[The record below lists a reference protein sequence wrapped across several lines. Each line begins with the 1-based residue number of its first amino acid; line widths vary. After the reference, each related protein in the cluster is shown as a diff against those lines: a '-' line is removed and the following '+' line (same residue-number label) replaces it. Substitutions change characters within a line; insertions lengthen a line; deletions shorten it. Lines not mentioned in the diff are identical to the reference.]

1 MNYEASRS
9 MGRRRF
15 MEYLLQ
21 SPLVLAAGS
30 IALSS
35 IACHTLGTGVK
46 SGEVINVFDL
56 MELAKK
62 NLSTAHWEYLM
73 TGVEDNLTRQ
83 ANLDGFRLFQIRP
96 RRFVDTEQ
104 VDTSVQIF
112 GQRYPSPIVLA
123 PAGSQRAFHPDG
135 ELAVA
140 RAAHAR
146 GNQMILSAVSSC
158 HVQDVVREYQG
169 PLWFQLYQTNDWSIG
184 RQVIQRAED
193 AGCPVL
199 VVLVDR
205 ARLPKS
211 ESLLR
216 AGAANRDAGICRCC
230 HESGVVSFIQ
240 RHPMYQGLNPSLI
253 RAFNGP
259 VTWDLIDRI
268 RSVTHMKLVVKGIM
282 TAEDADLCVKHG
294 MDGIIVSN
302 HGGREETLMGTIEAL
317 PEVVDAVKGK
327 IPVLIDGGFRRGT
340 DVFKALAIGA
350 TAICIGRP
358 YLWGLGAFGQQ
369 GVERA
374 IEILHDELTVMMA
387 QAGTTAIDKI
397 TPVFVRRASGQI
409 SESRER

>member
-1 MNYEASRS
+1 MNDPVLRNVN
-9 MGRRRF
+9 RRRF
-15 MEYLLQ
+15 VNYLLQ
-21 SPLVLAAGS
+21 SPLALGAGAVAERS
-30 IALSS
+30 IFGQAF
-35 IACHTLGTGVK
+35 GTDAK
-46 SGEVINVFDL
+46 TAEMINVFDL
-56 MELAKK
+56 AAVARK
-62 NLSTAHWEYLM
+62 NLSAAHWQYLE

-96 RRFVDTEQ
+96 RRFVDTTH

-112 GQRYPSPIVLA
+112 GQRYPSPILLA

-146 GNQMILSAVSSC
+146 GNQMILSAVSSY
-158 HVQDVVREYQG
+158 HVRDVAKEYQG

-199 VVLVDR
+199 VLLVDQPGSPQR
-205 ARLPKS
+205 

-216 AGAANRDAGICRCC
+216 AGRANREAGVCRAC
-230 HESGVVSFIQ
+230 HEPGVAGYIKH
-240 RHPMYQGLNPSLI
+240 HPMYQGLDASLI

-259 VTWDLIDRI
+259 VTWELIDRI

-282 TAEDADLCVKHG
+282 TAEDADLCVRRG

-302 HGGREETLMGTIEAL
+302 HGGREETLLGTIEVL
-317 PEVVDAVKGK
+317 PEIVDAVKGK

-350 TAICIGRP
+350 TAVCVGRP
-358 YLWGLGAFGQQ
+358 YLWGLAAFGQQ
-369 GVERA
+369 GVERSL
-374 IEILHDELTVMMA
+374 EILNQELAGMMM
-387 QAGTTAIDKI
+387 QAGTTSLDKI
-397 TPVFVRRASGQI
+397 TPAFVRQVGPQI
-409 SESRER
+409 SGGRK